1 MQASWRRSG
10 RCGGRRPS
18 PNVAALLAS
27 HLSLSL
33 SHTHTHQCLLC
44 RPHHCQAMDVRWQ
57 HTSPSAPRRA
67 APLPEPFRE
76 LGEHGVCGRRL
87 STSHVR
93 DASFDA
99 STVGEGA
106 MGEAAALCEGA
117 GWHGAFREAVLKL
130 SAASTSVGG

>member
-1 MQASWRRSG
+1 MRK
-10 RCGGRRPS
+10 
-18 PNVAALLAS
+18 AAV
-27 HLSLSL
+27 H
-33 SHTHTHQCLLC
+33 
-44 RPHHCQAMDVRWQ
+44 
-57 HTSPSAPRRA
+57 
-67 APLPEPFRE
+67 
-76 LGEHGVCGRRL
+76 
-87 STSHVR
+87 TSHVR